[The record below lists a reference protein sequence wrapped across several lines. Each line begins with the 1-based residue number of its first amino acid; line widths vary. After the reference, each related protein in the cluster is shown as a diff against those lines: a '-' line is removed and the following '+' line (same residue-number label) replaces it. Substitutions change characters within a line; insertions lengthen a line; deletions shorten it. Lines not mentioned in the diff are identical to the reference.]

1 MARHPELLN
10 TGKQPGSIKD
20 SSHFWSRCG
29 LYRRRSIWTPR
40 KSEELFHG
48 GHERRNR
55 ICA

>member
-1 MARHPELLN
+1 MARHPELLI
-10 TGKQPGSIKD
+10 PA
-20 SSHFWSRCG
+20 SSLEVLKTAVILSRCG

-48 GHERRNR
+48 GHEKRNR